1 MARKYKSNRE
11 DFGAIRVRNGR
22 FQASY
27 VGPDGKRYYAPMTF
41 SARTD
46 ARTWLDGVRTD
57 MAREVWVSPKAVKAE
72 KFSQYAETW
81 LAQRLSSKGEP
92 LRPKTRQEYERQLAK
107 GLAVFADDRL
117 TDITTA
123 RVREW
128 HGKRMKSGKTMAAS
142 EARTLRAILNTAVE
156 DGIIAAVPVPSKLTN
171 TSAGRKYRPPTL
183 DELAVLHDHVEDRY
197 KLAVLIAAYGGL
209 RLSEWRALRR
219 SDLTLTDSRY
229 VVAVTRQAE
238 HVTGHG
244 WEVGPPKSPSGVR
257 LTVLPTWMTPV
268 IERHLE
274 AHVGAFAESLLFA
287 PKGRSQFIHNS
298 DFYKTWTTAQE
309 AAGVKGQVREHDLRD
324 FAGSHLLAAGANALE
339 VRDFL
344 GHADVQTTTKHYLH
358 VVNDRAAELADRM
371 PRLVPAKASK
381 VTKLPTG
388 TDA

>member
-1 MARKYKSNRE
+1 MARTYKRNRE
-11 DFGAIRVRNGR
+11 DFGAIRERNGR

-27 VGPDGKRYYAPMTF
+27 LHQGTRYYAPMTYLTK
-41 SARTD
+41 TD
-46 ARTWLDGVRTD
+46 ARAWLDGVRTD
-57 MAREVWVSPKAVKAE
+57 IARGVWVSPKTVKAE
-72 KFSQYAETW
+72 TFSQYAETW
-81 LAQRLSSKGEP
+81 IAQRLSSKGEP

-107 GLAVFADDRL
+107 GLGVFANDRL

-128 HGKRMKSGKTMAAS
+128 HAARMKAGKTAAAS
-142 EARTLRAILNTAVE
+142 EARLLRAILNTAAE
-156 DGIIAAVPVPSKLTN
+156 DGIIAAAPVPSKLTN
-171 TSAGRKYRPPTL
+171 TSAGRKYRPPTV
-183 DELAVLHDHVEDRY
+183 DELATLHDRVEDRY

-219 SDLTLTDSRY
+219 SDLALTDGRY
-229 VVAVTRQAE
+229 VVSVTRQAE

-244 WEVGPPKSPSGVR
+244 WEVGQPKSASGVR
-257 LTVLPTWMTPV
+257 EASLPAWMSPV
-268 IERHLE
+268 IAAHLE
-274 AHVGAFAESLLFA
+274 AHVGPFAESLLFA

-298 DFYKTWTTAQE
+298 DFYATWKVAQD

-371 PRLVPAKASK
+371 PTLPAPKATR
-381 VTKLPTG
+381 VTKLAAKTG
-388 TDA
+388 S

>member
-1 MARKYKSNRE
+1 MARTYKRNRE
-11 DFGAIRVRNGR
+11 DFGAIRERNGR

-27 VGPDGKRYYAPMTF
+27 LVEGKRYYAPMTY
-41 SARTD
+41 STKTD
-46 ARTWLDGVRTD
+46 ARAYLDGVRTD
-57 MAREVWVSPKAVKAE
+57 LARGVWVSPQAVKAE
-72 KFSQYAETW
+72 TFSQYAETW
-81 LAQRLSSKGEP
+81 IAQRLSSKGEP

-117 TDITTA
+117 TDITTT

-128 HGKRMKSGKTMAAS
+128 HAARMKAGKTAAAS
-142 EARTLRAILNTAVE
+142 EARLLRAILNTADE
-156 DGIIAAVPVPSKLTN
+156 DGIIAAAPVPSKLTN
-171 TSAGRKYRPPTL
+171 TSAGRKYRPPTVE
-183 DELAVLHDHVEDRY
+183 ELATLHDHEEDRY

-219 SDLTLTDSRY
+219 SDLTLTDRRY
-229 VVAVTRQAE
+229 IVSVTRQAE
-238 HVTGHG
+238 HVTGRG
-244 WEVGPPKSPSGVR
+244 WEVGQPKSASGVR
-257 LTVLPTWMTPV
+257 EAALPARMTPV
-268 IERHLE
+268 ITARLE
-274 AHVGAFAESLLFA
+274 AHVGPFAESLLFA

-298 DFYKTWTTAQE
+298 DFYATWKAAQE

-371 PRLVPAKASK
+371 PTLPSPRASN
-381 VTKLPTG
+381 LNNL
-388 TDA
+388 A